1 MGLLPVER
9 PCDVENGEFPTKASL
24 VFHYGHSSPGP
35 NIKLYNTVASA
46 MADMFRKRCESIPKG
61 IPKLLRDKTF
71 TDW

>member
-1 MGLLPVER
+1 MR
-9 PCDVENGEFPTKASL
+9 ASL

-61 IPKLLRDKTF
+61 IPNNYKTESIF
-71 TDW
+71 TAPLKTSTKDLFHCTYPD